1 MPMSEVPKF
10 RKLHELKNG
19 ASLGFISTRGI
30 GFMNFKAAHGLAE
43 HRKHECATS
52 QPPDDLK

>member
-1 MPMSEVPKF
+1 MSEVPKF